1 MIQVPIELRVAR
13 AQAAGQHAGQVATQ
27 GELTSSIAFVTM
39 AENGMIDD
47 VTATEN
53 IDTFSPWVVGVKATV
68 GQLRTYGGE
77 TEGSAKKLY
86 RCVQAHT
93 TQVDW
98 TPDVSP
104 SLWVEVGDPSV
115 EYPAWSQPVGAHDS
129 YEKGAKTSHNDKKWV
144 SDVDDNVWE
153 PGVYGWTEVADE

>member
-77 TEGSAKKLY
+77 TEGSVKKLY

-93 TQVDW
+93 TQADW

-129 YEKGAKTSHNDKKWV
+129 YEKGAKTSHND
-144 SDVDDNVWE
+144 
-153 PGVYGWTEVADE
+153 

>member
-1 MIQVPIELRVAR
+1 MIKVPIELRVAR

-53 IDTFSPWVVGVKATV
+53 IDTFAPWVAGVKATV

-77 TEGSAKKLY
+77 TEGSVKKLY

-93 TQVDW
+93 TQADW

-104 SLWVEVGDPSV
+104 SLWVEVGDPSE
-115 EYPAWSQPVGAHDS
+115 EYPAWSQPVGAHDA
-129 YEKGAKTSHNDKKWV
+129 YDKGAKTTHNDKKWV
-144 SDVDDNVWE
+144 SDVDGNVWE

>member
-93 TQVDW
+93 TQADW

-104 SLWVEVGDPSV
+104 SLWVEAGDPSV

-144 SDVDDNVWE
+144 SDVDGNVWE

>member
-1 MIQVPIELRVAR
+1 MIKVPIELRVAR
-13 AQAAGQHAGQVATQ
+13 AQAEGQHAKQVATQ
-27 GELTSSIAFVTM
+27 GEITSSIAFVTM

-53 IDTFSPWVVGVKATV
+53 IDTFSPWVVGVKATT
-68 GQLRTYGGE
+68 GQLRTYGGK

-93 TQVDW
+93 TQADW

-104 SLWVEVGDPSV
+104 SLWVEVGDPLV
-115 EYPAWSQPVGAHDS
+115 EYPAWSQPVGAHDA
-129 YEKGAKTSHNDKKWV
+129 YDQGAKVTHNGKKWV
-144 SDVDDNVWE
+144 SDVNENVWV
-153 PGVYGWTEVADE
+153 PGVYGWSEVLEE

>member
-1 MIQVPIELRVAR
+1 MAKPKVLSESHR
-13 AQAAGQHAGQVATQ
+13 A
-27 GELTSSIAFVTM
+27 
-39 AENGMIDD
+39 
-47 VTATEN
+47 
-53 IDTFSPWVVGVKATV
+53 SPD
-68 GQLRTYGGE
+68 R
-77 TEGSAKKLY
+77 S
-86 RCVQAHT
+86 AHT
-93 TQVDW
+93 TQADW

-144 SDVDDNVWE
+144 SDVDGNVWE

>member
-1 MIQVPIELRVAR
+1 MIKVPIELRVAR
-13 AQAAGQHAGQVATQ
+13 AQAVGQHADQVATQ

-47 VTATEN
+47 VTVTEN
-53 IDTFSPWVVGVKATV
+53 IDTFAPWVAGVKATV

-93 TQVDW
+93 TQADW

-104 SLWVEVGDPSV
+104 SLWVEAGDPSE
-115 EYPAWSQPVGAHDS
+115 EYPAWSQPVGAHDA
-129 YEKGAKTSHNDKKWV
+129 YDKGAKTTQNDKKWV
-144 SDVDDNVWE
+144 SDVDGNVWE

>member
-1 MIQVPIELRVAR
+1 
-13 AQAAGQHAGQVATQ
+13 
-27 GELTSSIAFVTM
+27 
-39 AENGMIDD
+39 MIDD

-68 GQLRTYGGE
+68 GQLRTY

-93 TQVDW
+93 TQADW

-144 SDVDDNVWE
+144 SDVDGNVWE

>member
-77 TEGSAKKLY
+77 TEGSTKKLY

-93 TQVDW
+93 TQADW

-104 SLWVEVGDPSV
+104 SLWVEVGDPSG

-144 SDVDDNVWE
+144 SDVDGNVWE

>member
-1 MIQVPIELRVAR
+1 MIKVPIELHVAR
-13 AQAAGQHAGQVATQ
+13 AQAVGQHADQVATQ

-53 IDTFSPWVVGVKATV
+53 IDAFAPWVVGVNATV

-77 TEGSAKKLY
+77 TKKLY

-93 TQVDW
+93 TQADW

-115 EYPAWSQPVGAHDS
+115 EYPAWSQPVGAHDA
-129 YEKGAKTSHNDKKWV
+129 YAQGAKVSHNDKKWV
-144 SDVDDNVWE
+144 SDVDNNVWE
-153 PGVYGWTEVADE
+153 PGGYGWTEVADE

>member
-1 MIQVPIELRVAR
+1 MILVPIELRVAR

-77 TEGSAKKLY
+77 TEGSV
-86 RCVQAHT
+86 RI
-93 TQVDW
+93 
-98 TPDVSP
+98 TPCQS
-104 SLWVEVGDPSV
+104 G
-115 EYPAWSQPVGAHDS
+115 
-129 YEKGAKTSHNDKKWV
+129 
-144 SDVDDNVWE
+144 
-153 PGVYGWTEVADE
+153 

>member
-1 MIQVPIELRVAR
+1 MIKVPIELRVSR
-13 AQAAGQHAGQVATQ
+13 AQAEGQHAGSVAKQ
-27 GELTSSIAFVTM
+27 GEITSSIAFVTM
-39 AENGMIDD
+39 AEKGMIDD

-53 IDTFSPWVVGVKATV
+53 IDTFAPWVAGINVTAD
-68 GQLRTYGGE
+68 QMRTYGGE
-77 TEGSAKKLY
+77 TEGAVKKLY

-93 TQVDW
+93 TQADW

-115 EYPAWSQPVGAHDS
+115 KYPAWSQPVGAHDA
-129 YEKGAKTSHNDKKWV
+129 YDAGAKVSHNGKKWV

-153 PGVYGWTEVADE
+153 PGAYGWTEVEEE